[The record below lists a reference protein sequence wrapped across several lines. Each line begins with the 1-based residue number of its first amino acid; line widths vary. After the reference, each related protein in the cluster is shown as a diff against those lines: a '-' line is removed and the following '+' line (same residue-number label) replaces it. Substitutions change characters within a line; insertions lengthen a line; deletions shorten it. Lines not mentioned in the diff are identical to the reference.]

1 MRKIKDIANILR
13 SLDGFVLTALHCLSN
28 DSMSV
33 RLGESTRNPVG
44 NFEFP
49 VDGKWVPKKR
59 DINLDDIGLLR
70 MKIDVLLSDY
80 IRPICL
86 LYNEETPFKFQFK
99 VTGWGMLENGEMGR
113 ILQNAT
119 VNRMYCTWIWFAGR
133 DTSRICAGSQT
144 SDSCAGYS
152 GGPLSAEIDYH
163 GEFRPMLYGIVS
175 SGSKSCRGR
184 GVYTYVSYYMNW
196 ITDLKNR
203 HSNGTSSFVVT
214 AAHCISNV
222 NMTVR
227 LGEYDTRHPRKIYEF
242 EVDRRMFPQEYLESN
257 NEQYDIGLLRMAMEV
272 LFSDYIRPICLL
284 YSVEMPIVSRFKV
297 TGWGRLANSE
307 FSPILQTAT
316 VSEIDRRRCANKHKY
331 IVDQSQI
338 CAGSNS
344 SDSCDGDSGG
354 PLSAE
359 VNYNGEVRPVLYGIV
374 SYGSPNC
381 KGLGVYTNVTH
392 YMNWIIGVMT
402 RNSNDIE
409 LNLTGSALCCNRTG

>member
-1 MRKIKDIANILR
+1 MKKVLVVIAILACQLLSTKR
-13 SLDGFVLTALHCLSN
+13 GLASLLEPKCVKSRTSPISSDPWMVRVLIMGESKCGGSLITSRFVLTALHCLSN

-203 HSNGTSSFVVT
+203 HSNGTSSEPVF
-214 AAHCISNV
+214 I
-222 NMTVR
+222 TVK
-227 LGEYDTRHPRKIYEF
+227 E
-242 EVDRRMFPQEYLESN
+242 
-257 NEQYDIGLLRMAMEV
+257 
-272 LFSDYIRPICLL
+272 
-284 YSVEMPIVSRFKV
+284 
-297 TGWGRLANSE
+297 
-307 FSPILQTAT
+307 
-316 VSEIDRRRCANKHKY
+316 
-331 IVDQSQI
+331 
-338 CAGSNS
+338 
-344 SDSCDGDSGG
+344 
-354 PLSAE
+354 
-359 VNYNGEVRPVLYGIV
+359 
-374 SYGSPNC
+374 
-381 KGLGVYTNVTH
+381 
-392 YMNWIIGVMT
+392 
-402 RNSNDIE
+402 
-409 LNLTGSALCCNRTG
+409 